1 MKKTLIA
8 VAALSAMAAS
18 AMAANVTLYGKI
30 DQGFQVQSKKE
41 GNNDRTTTWKG
52 VSGISS
58 GDFIITTSNKP
69 VEAGKQVRLADNG

>member
-30 DQGFQVQSKKE
+30 DQGFQVQSKKV
-41 GNNDRTTTWKG
+41 DG
-52 VSGISS
+52 VTQHGRA
-58 GDFIITTSNKP
+58 FP
-69 VEAGKQVRLADNG
+69 VSAPVLVGV